1 VRQAAQRALDRY
13 GQVRF
18 IAAHRLDVDKRGGEH
33 GTVTGKI
40 KVHGGSIECS
50 AVPVAQGLPAR
61 EQMLMFRV
69 DSEVGRL
76 RQVILHRPGLELKRL
91 TPDNAAD
98 LLFDD
103 VLWVSRAQQEHDAF
117 ADVLRSRGAVV
128 HYYSDLL
135 AQTLDITAARDYV
148 LDGVF
153 DSRWHGPLACGQLRA
168 AVDGLDSVTLAG
180 YLVGGITKREISEL
194 APEPKSIAFHSLDP
208 DGFVLVPLPNLL
220 YQRDTSCWIYTGVSI
235 NAMRRQ
241 ARVRESLFAEAIYRW
256 HPMFASAAFDVW
268 YHGADAAPATIEGGD
283 VLVIGNGAV
292 LAGMSER
299 TTPQALEMLAH
310 RLFAADAATSL
321 VAIDMPK
328 QRAFM
333 HLDTMLTMAD
343 HGVFT
348 KYAGMG
354 MLRSYTIEPGASARE
369 LKVTDHPP
377 EDMHTALAAA
387 LGLSSIK
394 VLTAVQDVRSAQR
407 EQWDDGC
414 NVLAVEPGVV
424 VAYERNV
431 TTNAYL
437 EENGIEVI
445 TVAGGEL
452 GRGRGGPRCMSCP
465 IERSG

>member
-1 VRQAAQRALDRY
+1 
-13 GQVRF
+13 
-18 IAAHRLDVDKRGGEH
+18 
-33 GTVTGKI
+33 
-40 KVHGGSIECS
+40 
-50 AVPVAQGLPAR
+50 
-61 EQMLMFRV
+61 MFRV

-76 RQVILHRPGLELKRL
+76 RQVILHRPDLELKRL

-117 ADVLRSRGAVV
+117 ANALRSRGVVV

-135 AQTLDITAARDYV
+135 AQTLDVAAARDYI

-153 DSRWHGPLACGQLRA
+153 DSRWHGPLACDQLRA
-168 AVDGLDSVTLAG
+168 AVAGLDSRTLAG
-180 YLVGGITKREISEL
+180 YLVGGITKREIAEL

-208 DGFVLVPLPNLL
+208 DGFVLAPLPNLL
-220 YQRDTSCWIYTGVSI
+220 YQRDTSCWIYGGVSI

-241 ARVRESLFAEAIYRW
+241 ARVRESMFAEAIYNW
-256 HPMFASAAFDVW
+256 HPMFAGAGFDVW

-310 RLFAADAATSL
+310 RLFAAGAATSL

-343 HGVFT
+343 YGVFT

-354 MLRSYTIEPGASARE
+354 MLRSYTIEPGASVRE

-387 LGLSSIK
+387 LGLPSIK

-465 IERSG
+465 VERGG